1 MKKVLLLIVSIA
13 IVALVG
19 GAFVTCP
26 DKKAHQ
32 KALTESVGQY
42 AQDKVDSKG
51 GVLGKVAKA
60 VAGNKAVELAI
71 SQFLTV
77 EDHGVFSIGKIKKGE
92 DSQIVS
98 FGIFGKVYAPSTA
111 QIDAALKKK

>member
-1 MKKVLLLIVSIA
+1 MKKFLVFIVFIA
-13 IVALVG
+13 VIALVA

-42 AQDKVDSKG
+42 ASDKVDSKG
-51 GVLGKVAKA
+51 GVWGKVAKA

-71 SQFLTV
+71 SQFLSV
-77 EDHGVFSIGKIKKGE
+77 EDYGVCSIGKIKKGE

-98 FGIFGKVYAPSTA
+98 FGIFGHVIAPSTA